1 MSTLIEIE
9 KAIENLPAAERAK
22 LAQWWQEHFDPD
34 EGLELREDVAAE
46 LDAAG
51 QEIARGDV
59 ADWERVKR
67 PVKITPR

>member
-1 MSTLIEIE
+1 VSTLTEIE
-9 KAIENLPAAERAK
+9 KAIEKLPASERTK

-34 EGLELREDVAAE
+34 EGLELRENVAAE
-46 LDAAG
+46 LDTAR

-67 PVKITPR
+67 PVKTTPL